1 MPRQNLIL
9 GKSGEE
15 AAAGFLKGKGYKI
28 LKKNFKTKLGEID
41 IVALDKDT
49 LCFVEVKSRNSL
61 RFGLPKEAVSV
72 FKQRRICRAA
82 LSYLK
87 ENNNFDKKARFDVVS
102 VTYFKDSP
110 EFDLVQDAFELGK
123 GFTY

>member
-15 AAAGFLKGKGYKI
+15 AAAGFLKEKGYKI
-28 LKKNFKTKLGEID
+28 LKKNYKTKLGEID
-41 IVALDKDT
+41 IIALDKDT
-49 LCFVEVKSRNSL
+49 LCFVEVKTRNSL
-61 RFGLPKEAVSV
+61 RFGAPKEAVSG
-72 FKQRRICRAA
+72 FKQGRICKAA

-102 VTYFKDSP
+102 VTYFEDSP
-110 EFDLVQDAFELGK
+110 EFDLVQDAFELGG
-123 GFTY
+123 GFIY